1 MAAEPRRSL
10 WRHGDFM
17 KLWTAETISQL
28 GSQVTVPRHWAEL
41 SPAGGRPRTVLGRL
55 VAWG

>member
-1 MAAEPRRSL
+1 MAAEPGRSL

-28 GSQVTVPRHWAEL
+28 GSQVTVPRH
-41 SPAGGRPRTVLGRL
+41 
-55 VAWG
+55 